1 MRKIWVRSQK
11 YDGTLRDEQESY
23 LYAEDAASIMLVTPP
38 GTAYFHHRKQAWFT
52 GEDGSLDF
60 YFKHKWYN
68 VWHICEQH
76 SQINCIYANITLPA
90 TWQADCLTWIDL
102 DLDLRVHLDGSLE
115 LLDEDEFLEN
125 SRRMNYPSDVVAHA
139 RAAVVEL
146 QTCHATGA
154 YPFNHHEQV
163 VLYASIQQIY
173 DCSTGYGV

>member
-1 MRKIWVRSQK
+1 
-11 YDGTLRDEQESY
+11 
-23 LYAEDAASIMLVTPP
+23 
-38 GTAYFHHRKQAWFT
+38 
-52 GEDGSLDF
+52 
-60 YFKHKWYN
+60 
-68 VWHICEQH
+68 
-76 SQINCIYANITLPA
+76 
-90 TWQADCLTWIDL
+90 
-102 DLDLRVHLDGSLE
+102 

-173 DCSTGYGV
+173 DF